1 MINNVINKFQKISEF
16 NKISLITGILILYD
30 IFIIKSPTKFFKDI
44 IGGRYIAN
52 YLLSIIALIFFILI
66 INLLFKG
73 KIFSKILASI
83 LLIIPLGIQTA
94 HYAFYNMPISAY
106 GIRFFFSQPL
116 LTIQLGFENIN
127 YFKIIAFILF
137 CTALIFIFLQSNKK
151 TKYTNLFF
159 FIYLPLYVTI
169 IILCGMNWYLIL
181 DFQHSVTS
189 AYASIPETARSLYF
203 KKLKKDKPE
212 ISLNP
217 TNKIIPNILWIIGES
232 AAKSHM
238 SLYGYTRK
246 TTPKL
251 DNLKDKG
258 DLIPFQN
265 VVSIGPHTL
274 ISVPYMLVGK
284 QNIDPQGTIYS
295 SPNIFEYAK
304 ARGYDTAFISSQ
316 DLRWKNFDQL
326 SGKNIVDFYRA
337 GTDFNSNVSVAKGAD
352 DLVVLNSSII
362 PHLDQM
368 RTPFLM
374 VTQMDGSHYPY
385 NIHSEKQYKEF
396 FPETSP
402 NGTNAYDNTIVYSD
416 IYLSKLIEA
425 ARKKDPD
432 IWIFY
437 TTDHG
442 QTVPL
447 AKEIVVKNKKHSNNI
462 NSQNEDHDKDE
473 RKSIFTTWREKIV
486 RIFEEKDSNDDESKI
501 TFNQGYDHDIIH
513 NAFFILPPSNQK
525 ENILAKQNKPV
536 AQSDIFATILNL
548 MDINHPVSHIDGLS
562 LLKPIPEN
570 RLRIST
576 GFVVTNDNI
585 PEAQITL
592 PDKSS
597 YFIDFSR
604 KSVSFSKD
612 KKVFKFEDAPKEIQ
626 ALFENKKDQEKDTIK
641 SASL

>member
-1 MINNVINKFQKISEF
+1 MDHLVYKFQKISEF
-16 NKISLITGILILYD
+16 QKISLITAILIFYD
-30 IFIIKSPTKFFKDI
+30 IFIIKSPFKFFKDI
-44 IGGRYIAN
+44 IGGRYIVN
-52 YLLSIIALIFFILI
+52 YLLSIIALILFILV
-66 INLLFKG
+66 INFLFKG
-73 KIFSKILASI
+73 KFFSKILASF
-83 LLIIPLGIQTA
+83 LLAIPLGVQTA

-106 GIRFFFSQPL
+106 GIRFFFSEPM
-116 LTIQLGFENIN
+116 LTMQLALENIN
-127 YFKIIAFILF
+127 YFKIIIFILF
-137 CTALIFIFLQSNKK
+137 CTVLFFIFLQPNKK

-159 FIYLPLYVTI
+159 FIYSPFYIAI
-169 IILCGMNWYLIL
+169 IILCGINWYLIL
-181 DFQHSVTS
+181 DFQHSVIS

-203 KKLKKDKPE
+203 KRLKKEKPE
-212 ISLNP
+212 IYLNP
-217 TNKIIPNILWIIGES
+217 TTKSMPNILWIIGES
-232 AAKSHM
+232 VAKSHM
-238 SLYGYTRK
+238 SLYGYTRT
-246 TTPKL
+246 TTPNL
-251 DNLKDKG
+251 DNLKSNNK
-258 DLIPFQN
+258 LIPFQN

-274 ISVPYMLVGK
+274 ISVPYMLVGR
-284 QNIDPQGTIYS
+284 QNIDPQGAIYS

-337 GTDFNSNVSVAKGAD
+337 GTDFSSNVSVAKGAD
-352 DLVVLNSSII
+352 DLKVLNISTI
-362 PHLDQM
+362 PHLHQM
-368 RTPFLM
+368 RPPFLM

-385 NIHSEKQYKEF
+385 NTHSEKQYKKF

-425 ARKKDPD
+425 AQKKDPN

-442 QTVPL
+442 QNVPL
-447 AKEIVVKNKKHSNNI
+447 ATETAIQNKQHHNPTNNETIKEHQEEK
-462 NSQNEDHDKDE
+462 
-473 RKSIFTTWREKIV
+473 KSIFANWREKIDKM
-486 RIFEEKDSNDDESKI
+486 FEEKDSNDDESKI
-501 TFNQGYDHDIIH
+501 TFNQGYNHDIIH
-513 NAFFILPPSNQK
+513 NAFFIIPPDNQK
-525 ENILAKQNKPV
+525 EEILAKQNAPV

-548 MDINHPVSHIDGLS
+548 MDIDHPASPIDGLS
-562 LLKPIPEN
+562 LLKPIPKN

-585 PEAQITL
+585 PEAEVTL

-604 KSVSFSKD
+604 KSISSSKE
-612 KKVFKFEDAPKEIQ
+612 KKVIKFEDGPQEIQ
-626 ALFENKKDQEKDTIK
+626 TLFKHKNDQEENTTE